1 MKKNYTVGLL
11 TFLLSI
17 TLYAQDVVFDF
28 ETDQN
33 LLGWVEGGGNI
44 GSATIVSEGLAID
57 WDGTGLTNRKPR
69 IKHLNANIDASIQK
83 YVEVKLINNSNELT
97 RVRILHFRGGDG
109 TDPTNTGGAHT
120 RYTSIDIL
128 PNTGSESY
136 TFDLTN
142 AQWTNYNAATD
153 DDADMD
159 MDHIWIQFVTANPA
173 NGPLTLNSATDGNVI
188 IQKVSFLSDLPSTE
202 RTTYSFD
209 DTSDS
214 EGFVGANGIS
224 LTQPTSGEI
233 ELDMNDQSPYPKFE
247 QQAGY
252 YNVNADTYKYCRIT
266 LRNNSSK
273 DRLNFV
279 APEGGNQFTGID
291 ILANDSSSQFYD
303 INLNEGTNTEGNPV
317 FTNWTGVQPT
327 WALQIVESNP
337 AGGAPIPST
346 GTIVIEE
353 IIFSSESLSTASVNL
368 ISVKLYPNPSNGLI
382 TIDSPLRIQGIK
394 AINLLG
400 QVMINQEAN
409 SNSLDTSSLKAGIYI
424 LEINQENGVISTKRF
439 IKK

>member
-1 MKKNYTVGLL
+1 MKKNYILGLL

-17 TLYAQDVVFDF
+17 TLHAQDIVFDF
-28 ETDQN
+28 QTDQD
-33 LLGWVEGGGNI
+33 LLGWVEAGGNI
-44 GSATIVSEGLAID
+44 GSAIIVSDGLAID
-57 WDGTGLTNRKPR
+57 WDGTGTTNRKPR

-83 YVEVKLINNSNELT
+83 YVEVKLINNSSELT

-109 TDPTNTGGAHT
+109 TDPTSAAGSNT
-120 RYTSIDIL
+120 RYASFDIAPSL
-128 PNTGSESY
+128 GSTSY

-142 AQWTNYNAATD
+142 AQWVNYNAATND
-153 DDADMD
+153 DSDMD
-159 MDHIWIQFVTANPA
+159 MDHIWIQFVTATPA

-202 RTTYSFD
+202 RTTYSFN

-214 EGFVGANGIS
+214 EGFIGANGVTLS
-224 LTQPTSGEI
+224 QPTSGEI
-233 ELDMNDQSPYPKFE
+233 QLDINVQSPYPKFE

-252 YNVNADTYKYCRIT
+252 YNVNADTYKYCQIT
-266 LRNNSSK
+266 LRNDSSK

-279 APEGGNQFTGID
+279 SPEGGNQFTGID
-291 ILANDSSSQFYD
+291 ISANDSSSQVYE
-303 INLNEGTNTEGNPV
+303 INLHEGTNTEGNPV

-327 WALQIVESNP
+327 WSLQIVELNP
-337 AGGAPIPST
+337 TGGNPIPSS
-346 GTIVIEE
+346 GTVVIEE

-382 TIDSPLRIQGIK
+382 TIDSPLRIQDIK

-400 QVMINQEAN
+400 QVMINQETN
-409 SNSLDTSSLKAGIYI
+409 SNTLDISSLKAGIYI
-424 LEINQENGVISTKRF
+424 LKINQENGVISIKRF

>member
-1 MKKNYTVGLL
+1 MKKNYILGLL

-17 TLYAQDVVFDF
+17 TLHAQDIVFDF
-28 ETDQN
+28 QTDQD
-33 LLGWVEGGGNI
+33 LLGWVEAGGNI
-44 GSATIVSEGLAID
+44 GSAIIVSDGLAID
-57 WDGTGLTNRKPR
+57 WDGTGTTNRKPR

-83 YVEVKLINNSNELT
+83 YVEVKLINNSSELT

-109 TDPTNTGGAHT
+109 TDPTSAAGSNT
-120 RYTSIDIL
+120 RYASFDIAPSL
-128 PNTGSESY
+128 GSTSY

-142 AQWTNYNAATD
+142 AQWVNYNAATND
-153 DDADMD
+153 DSDMD
-159 MDHIWIQFVTANPA
+159 MDHIWIQFVTATPA

-202 RTTYSFD
+202 RTTYSFN

-214 EGFVGANGIS
+214 EGFIGANGVTLS
-224 LTQPTSGEI
+224 QPTSGEI
-233 ELDMNDQSPYPKFE
+233 QLDINVQSPYPKFE

-252 YNVNADTYKYCRIT
+252 YNVNADTYKYCQIT
-266 LRNNSSK
+266 LRNDSSK

-279 APEGGNQFTGID
+279 SPEGGNQFTGID
-291 ILANDSSSQFYD
+291 ISANDSSSQVYE
-303 INLNEGTNTEGNPV
+303 INLNEGINTEGNPV

-327 WALQIVESNP
+327 WSLQIVELNP
-337 AGGAPIPST
+337 AGGNPIPSS
-346 GTIVIEE
+346 GTVVIEE

-382 TIDSPLRIQGIK
+382 TIDSPLRIQDIK

-400 QVMINQEAN
+400 QVMINQETN
-409 SNSLDTSSLKAGIYI
+409 SNTLDISSLKAGIYI

>member
-136 TFDLTN
+136 TLDLTN
-142 AQWTNYNAATD
+142 AQWTNYNAATN

-173 NGPLTLNSATDGNVI
+173 NGPLTLN
-188 IQKVSFLSDLPSTE
+188 LS
-202 RTTYSFD
+202 
-209 DTSDS
+209 
-214 EGFVGANGIS
+214 
-224 LTQPTSGEI
+224 
-233 ELDMNDQSPYPKFE
+233 
-247 QQAGY
+247 
-252 YNVNADTYKYCRIT
+252 
-266 LRNNSSK
+266 
-273 DRLNFV
+273 
-279 APEGGNQFTGID
+279 
-291 ILANDSSSQFYD
+291 
-303 INLNEGTNTEGNPV
+303 
-317 FTNWTGVQPT
+317 
-327 WALQIVESNP
+327 
-337 AGGAPIPST
+337 
-346 GTIVIEE
+346 
-353 IIFSSESLSTASVNL
+353 L
-368 ISVKLYPNPSNGLI
+368 IHI
-382 TIDSPLRIQGIK
+382 
-394 AINLLG
+394 
-400 QVMINQEAN
+400 
-409 SNSLDTSSLKAGIYI
+409 
-424 LEINQENGVISTKRF
+424 
-439 IKK
+439 

>member
-1 MKKNYTVGLL
+1 MKKNYILGLL

-17 TLYAQDVVFDF
+17 TLHAQDIVFDF
-28 ETDQN
+28 QTDQD
-33 LLGWVEGGGNI
+33 LLGWVEAGGNI
-44 GSATIVSEGLAID
+44 GSAIIVSDGLAID
-57 WDGTGLTNRKPR
+57 WDGTGTTNRKPR

-83 YVEVKLINNSNELT
+83 YVEVKLINNSSELT

-109 TDPTNTGGAHT
+109 TDPTSAAGSNT
-120 RYTSIDIL
+120 RYASFDIAPSL
-128 PNTGSESY
+128 GSTSY

-142 AQWTNYNAATD
+142 AQWVNYNAATND
-153 DDADMD
+153 DSDMD
-159 MDHIWIQFVTANPA
+159 MDHIWIQFVTATPA

-202 RTTYSFD
+202 RTTYSFN

-214 EGFVGANGIS
+214 EGFIGANGVTLS
-224 LTQPTSGEI
+224 QPTSGEI
-233 ELDMNDQSPYPKFE
+233 QLDINVQSPYPKFE

-252 YNVNADTYKYCRIT
+252 YNVNADTYKYCQIT
-266 LRNNSSK
+266 LRNDSSK

-279 APEGGNQFTGID
+279 SPEGGNQFTGID
-291 ILANDSSSQFYD
+291 ISANDSSSQVYE

-327 WALQIVESNP
+327 WSLQIVELNP
-337 AGGAPIPST
+337 TGGNPIPSS
-346 GTIVIEE
+346 GTVVIEE

-382 TIDSPLRIQGIK
+382 TIDSPLRIQDIK

-400 QVMINQEAN
+400 QVMINQETN
-409 SNSLDTSSLKAGIYI
+409 SNTLDISSLKAGIYI
-424 LEINQENGVISTKRF
+424 LKINQENGVISIKRF